1 MKTKEE
7 MIQII
12 EAENPTLK
20 LGDEENG
27 YTELTGDDYDA
38 VISEWA
44 DARLLKEEQSIEA
57 EEKATAKAALLDK
70 LGITADEAKLLLG

>member
-7 MIQII
+7 MIEII
-12 EAENPTLK
+12 KAENPTLK
-20 LGDEENG
+20 FGDEENG

-57 EEKATAKAALLDK
+57 EEKATAKTALLDK